1 MPIAKLMYAVSHLYD
16 PAVSRAILDRLA
28 GTVDARCPG
37 CRPLTE
43 LLLLVNAVADV
54 CSDNDADI
62 DRLLDLAWN
71 GARRTVG

>member
-1 MPIAKLMYAVSHLYD
+1 MPLRKW
-16 PAVSRAILDRLA
+16 SRK
-28 GTVDARCPG
+28 
-37 CRPLTE
+37 

-71 GARRTVG
+71 GARQALG